1 VAESPYSDEQRQ
13 VTVWR
18 IGLDLDDPVAE
29 SLRRHLSDDEAER
42 LRRLSG
48 SEIGRRW
55 LVSRAALREI
65 LAAELGVSPS
75 AVRLQLGAY
84 GRPHLDP
91 GVHGSDLD
99 FNLSHSA
106 DLALA
111 ATGRGVR
118 IGIDVERLRP
128 GRDPLRIAKRYFS
141 DAEGAVFQTAPPAD
155 RPALFLRYWT
165 AKEALAK
172 GLGIGLKAPW
182 AELELR
188 LESDVAIKPLHQ
200 PKWRLVELDDLPDGY
215 CATLAVDIPAAV
227 VVRDWV
233 AGQEPAHGPGN

>member
-1 VAESPYSDEQRQ
+1 VSEARNPDEQRR

-18 IGLDLDDPVAE
+18 IGLDLDDRIAE

-42 LRRLSG
+42 LRGLSG

-75 AVRLQLGAY
+75 AVRLQLGAN
-84 GRPHLDP
+84 GRPGLDRA
-91 GVHGSDLD
+91 VHGADLD

-111 ATGRGVR
+111 ATGRTVR

-141 DAEGAVFQTAPPAD
+141 DAEAAALEAAAAAD
-155 RPALFLRYWT
+155 RPGLFLRYWT

-172 GLGIGLKAPW
+172 GLGRGLKAPW
-182 AELELR
+182 AELELCLEPDGRMTAQR
-188 LESDVAIKPLHQ
+188 LAPE
-200 PKWRLVELDDLPDGY
+200 WRLVEVGDLPDGY
-215 CATLAVDIPAAV
+215 RGTLATDRLTRIVT
-227 VVRDWV
+227 RDWLP
-233 AGQEPAHGPGN
+233 ER